1 MEHRWR
7 KRLQKTIKVML
18 YHNRVPVISC
28 KTRDIGIEGIFVE
41 SGPLEFRNYTCLE
54 IEFEGASKYG
64 RRWYRLSVAVAHF
77 SNDGLG
83 LLILD
88 NEPKAFEAWRHV
100 VQSDNGQ
107 ISADETNMALIPN
120 IA

>member
-54 IEFEGASKYG
+54 IEFEGAYC
-64 RRWYRLSVAVAHF
+64 RRDIAGKAIHSSMVSIVCGSGALFKRWPWIAHI
-77 SNDGLG
+77 G
-83 LLILD
+83 
-88 NEPKAFEAWRHV
+88 
-100 VQSDNGQ
+100 
-107 ISADETNMALIPN
+107 
-120 IA
+120 